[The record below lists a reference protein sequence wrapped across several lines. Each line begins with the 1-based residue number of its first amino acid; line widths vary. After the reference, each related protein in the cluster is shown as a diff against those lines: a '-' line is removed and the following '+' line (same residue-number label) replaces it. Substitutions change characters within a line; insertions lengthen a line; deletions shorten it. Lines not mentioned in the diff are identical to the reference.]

1 LRAENLELRRYKLR
15 LKMTFNFQKLNV
27 YQKSLDVSVELVN
40 IAVRFPSVHRRIAD
54 QLIGAATSI
63 SLNIAEGSGRATQK
77 DRNQFYRIAKTSAY
91 EVIAILD
98 ICEKIKLIDNTGFS
112 ERIEEICKMLSG
124 LIKN

>member
-15 LKMTFNFQKLNV
+15 SKMTFNFQKLNV
-27 YQKSLDVSVELVN
+27 YQKSLDISVELVN
-40 IAVRFPSVHRRIAD
+40 IAVRFPSAHRRIAD
-54 QLIGAATSI
+54 QLIGAVTSI
-63 SLNIAEGSGRATQK
+63 SLNIAEGSGRSTQK